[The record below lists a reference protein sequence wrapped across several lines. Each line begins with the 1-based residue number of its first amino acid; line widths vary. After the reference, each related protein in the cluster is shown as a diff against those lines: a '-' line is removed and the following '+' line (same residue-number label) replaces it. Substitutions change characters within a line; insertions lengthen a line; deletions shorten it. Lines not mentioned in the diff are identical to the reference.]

1 MGSCMT
7 KRSNCS
13 SIRSLFL
20 LLLNRQLCWSL
31 HPWMLFYSLISELN
45 YCLIL
50 ALYCCL
56 WSECEKN
63 ARAYLRELFQF
74 GCVFFFLRKPF
85 DFCIWV
91 LEYLHHKLCC
101 KNTENIWNLTN
112 KRFFSYGRAMYTEF
126 FLIHPPKQSSLF
138 SHLLSSCF
146 FSVFWF
152 LSPFSLAHAH
162 ILPDSQESMSWLLKT

>member
-13 SIRSLFL
+13 SIKSPFL
-20 LLLNRQLCWSL
+20 LSLNRQLCWSL

-56 WSECEKN
+56 WSEYEKN

-74 GCVFFFLRKPF
+74 GFVFFFLRKHF

-91 LEYLHHKLCC
+91 LEYLHHKLRCQ
-101 KNTENIWNLTN
+101 NTENIGNLTN
-112 KRFFSYGRAMYTEF
+112 KRFISYGRVIHTEF
-126 FLIHPPKQSSLF
+126 FLILPPKQSSLF
-138 SHLLSSCF
+138 SHPLSTCA
-146 FSVFWF
+146 FSVFQF
-152 LSPFSLAHAH
+152 LCPFSHAHAR
-162 ILPDSQESMSWLLKT
+162 ILPDSQENMSWLLRT